1 MDPNELAKFRA
12 VSEIARA
19 CRRQNEQLRQAL
31 GQYTQ
36 EQKKFDQE
44 NEALFSLVHENHRRK
59 P

>member
-1 MDPNELAKFRA
+1 MTPDEISQLRT